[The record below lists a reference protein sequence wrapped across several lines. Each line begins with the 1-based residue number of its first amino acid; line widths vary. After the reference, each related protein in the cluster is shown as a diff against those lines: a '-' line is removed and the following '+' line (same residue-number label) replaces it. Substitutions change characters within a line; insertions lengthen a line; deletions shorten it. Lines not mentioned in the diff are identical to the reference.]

1 MNMHK
6 STKERERGRE
16 RAPWDTRSEPNP
28 TQTDT
33 STQVE
38 RTERRSHFLL
48 TCKREW
54 YEGLCEWVCVSCMTL
69 RPSICWLY
77 FLGIREGCL
86 IFARAS
92 SLHALEPKRS
102 IDSTE
107 SIPVSVRWSAWQAHL
122 SQTRLEHRER
132 RRSSSHWENFTS
144 AGHIFTCF
152 LSFFYF
158 VLHGAGVSR
167 KAFSWLSHR
176 PCKDFCSSVVTLTDV
191 SLKSS

>member
-6 STKERERGRE
+6 SVKESERGRE
-16 RAPWDTRSEPNP
+16 RSPWDTRSEPNP

-69 RPSICWLY
+69 RPSICWFY
-77 FLGIREGCL
+77 FLGIREGGL

-92 SLHALEPKRS
+92 SLYALEPRCS
-102 IDSTE
+102 IYGTE
-107 SIPVSVRWSAWQAHL
+107 DIQVYVRWPACQAHL

-132 RRSSSHWENFTS
+132 RRSSSHWENFTC
-144 AGHIFTCF
+144 AGHIFTSF
-152 LSFFYF
+152 LFFSCILCSMEQVF
-158 VLHGAGVSR
+158 HAKL
-167 KAFSWLSHR
+167 FL
-176 PCKDFCSSVVTLTDV
+176 DFLTFLV
-191 SLKSS
+191 KTFAPV

>member
-6 STKERERGRE
+6 SVKEREGGRE

-48 TCKREW
+48 TCKRER

-92 SLHALEPKRS
+92 SLYALETRRS
-102 IDSTE
+102 IYGTE
-107 SIPVSVRWSAWQAHL
+107 GIQVSVRWSACQVHL

-132 RRSSSHWENFTS
+132 RLSFSHWENFTC
-144 AGHIFTCF
+144 AGHIFTSF
-152 LSFFYF
+152 LSFFLF
-158 VLHGAGVSR
+158 CALWSR
-167 KAFSWLSHR
+167 CFTQSFFLTFS
-176 PCKDFCSSVVTLTDV
+176 P
-191 SLKSS
+191 SL